1 MDVCERAV
9 LCLSGTSFVACSRQ
23 AWSSWLTKESKGNC
37 AAAGSKVSAAVPS
50 HILASPLNHQ
60 NQQNVKPSDVNPSS
74 ADYDLFDGESCT
86 NSIRHDAAC
95 KHSLIQGLHAA
106 HTTMKTTAVL
116 SARMRQFL
124 ANLHPPSPP
133 TQQEGR
139 ELIGLLQTSFKRQL
153 DFNHP
158 APRAPDVVDGQN
170 IPLKDEVIIAQ
181 ANQHL
186 QWILNHPLVDSPNSR
201 SRNILSAWDA
211 AYAENRLALPLM
223 RSLLSA
229 YLFDLKA
236 QRHSKSIDSQNCDSL
251 SSRLNA
257 WLYGASHT
265 DRDNFFLFTHVIL
278 KPAIEV
284 LTFENQ
290 ESLIWNWLRIVYERL
305 LIRAELSDTRWLA
318 VEDTI
323 VSLLMRN
330 AIHRGDN
337 AEAAA
342 HFVQAAQYRMTSGRT
357 APVPTQHDS
366 DTYHYALTE
375 SWKRLGAL
383 IIYNRSS
390 HDIPADIFDSAMKY
404 AMPFQ
409 EAPSSALEFCMIYHP
424 DPELA
429 SHQPLVAALRNKA
442 NRAVFLTTQ
451 KTASKPARQA
461 LLTCL
466 EDAAQSCQE
475 KGNRKEAASLLN
487 FAHETYKDLLP
498 PGKKMVKE
506 DGVVVPNGQLLGG
519 IALKWNGQNG
529 HEGEGGL
536 MPG

>member
-1 MDVCERAV
+1 
-9 LCLSGTSFVACSRQ
+9 
-23 AWSSWLTKESKGNC
+23 
-37 AAAGSKVSAAVPS
+37 
-50 HILASPLNHQ
+50 
-60 NQQNVKPSDVNPSS
+60 
-74 ADYDLFDGESCT
+74 
-86 NSIRHDAAC
+86 
-95 KHSLIQGLHAA
+95 
-106 HTTMKTTAVL
+106 MKTTTAL

-133 TQQEGR
+133 THQEGR

-158 APRAPDVVDGQN
+158 APRVPDVVDGQN
-170 IPLKDEVIIAQ
+170 IPLKDEIIIAQ

-201 SRNILSAWDA
+201 SRSILAAWDA

-236 QRHSKSIDSQNCDSL
+236 QRHSKSVDSKNCDSL

-265 DRDNFFLFTHVIL
+265 DRDNFFLFTHVLL

-366 DTYHYALTE
+366 DTHHYALTE

-383 IIYNRSS
+383 IIYNRAV
-390 HDIPADIFDSAMKY
+390 HEIPSDIFTSAMKY

-409 EAPSSALEFCMIYHP
+409 EAPSSASEFCMIYHP

-429 SHQPLVAALRNKA
+429 SHKPLVAALRDKA
-442 NRAVFLTTQ
+442 GRASFLATQ

-466 EDAAQSCQE
+466 EDAAQICQE
-475 KGNRKEAASLLN
+475 KGHRRDAVTLLT
-487 FAHETYKDLLP
+487 FAHETYKDLIP
-498 PGKKMVKE
+498 VGKRVLKE
-506 DGVVVPNGQLLGG
+506 DKAAVSNGPLLNG
-519 IALKWNGQNG
+519 ISLSWNKTGDQDG
-529 HEGEGGL
+529 PGGL